1 MSNSEEVLSH
11 REVRSSPSSTLII
24 VCIIIFKI
32 TLTTAGNSAGVMKAD
47 WSPGINK
54 DKTSLANQ

>member
-24 VCIIIFKI
+24 ICIIIFKI

-47 WSPGINK
+47 WN
-54 DKTSLANQ
+54 